1 MGCCGSAPEQV
12 FVQKPSEVAVGS
24 LVTAKPIRRMSL
36 LTNRIGSIT
45 EKYRIIGALG
55 CDEIGTLFHAIEI
68 QTDSMRTIR
77 EVSKHSIPKDINI
90 FQEYNILRELDHP
103 NIIKIFEAFETQK
116 SFFIVLENI
125 SGGKLTDKYKKSGYE
140 GAVASYVHELFS
152 ALNYLSTQHIV
163 HCNLNQEFIVLS
175 SEDDDAVLKII
186 GFTHAHKLQSSN
198 SVIED
203 FQVRY
208 ETASPE
214 VLNGQVSDKSDLW
227 SAGVILYNLFTARHP
242 FPRGSRETTIEAIKQ
257 GNVDYHNSGFTI
269 LSDIA
274 QDLIKSIL
282 IVDPKLRPSA
292 EKILSHPWFH
302 ESKQTLPITYN
313 IAKKLSTFTIKSH
326 IAKCILTYITLKLS
340 SSKKEYSIINY
351 FKSLD
356 LNNDGKVS
364 KEEILN
370 VFTQVGL
377 NVESEI
383 DLIMMNLDYDNSGF
397 IDYTELVLALT
408 NWPQELKQ
416 KNLRKAFVVDSGYI
430 EMDEIRIRLPHF
442 EDTEWDEF
450 IEESGAGLDKI
461 SLRDLKDYLRNKVH
475 G

>member
-1 MGCCGSAPEQV
+1 MGCCGSTTEQV
-12 FVQKPSEVAVGS
+12 LTEQPNINPSENKIP
-24 LVTAKPIRRMSL
+24 AKPIRRFSL

-45 EKYRIIGALG
+45 EKYRIVGALG
-55 CDEIGTLFHAIEI
+55 SDEVGTLFHAIEI
-68 QTDSMRTIR
+68 QTDFLRTIR

-103 NIIKIFEAFETQK
+103 NIIKIFEAFETQQ

-125 SGGKLTDKYKKSGYE
+125 SGGKLSDTYKKSGYE
-140 GAVASYVHELFS
+140 GAVAAYIHDLFS
-152 ALNYLSTQHIV
+152 ALNYLSTQNVV
-163 HCNLNQEFIVLS
+163 HCNLNQDCILLS
-175 SEDDDAVLKII
+175 TDDDNAVLKII
-186 GFTHAHKLQSSN
+186 GFTYAQKLQSSN
-198 SVIED
+198 PALDVS
-203 FQVRY
+203 QLKY

-214 VLNGQVSDKSDLW
+214 VLRGQVSEKSDLW
-227 SAGVILYNLFTARHP
+227 SAGVVLYNLFTGRYP
-242 FPRGSRETTIEAIKQ
+242 FPKGSREATIQAIKQ
-257 GNVDYHNSGFTI
+257 GVVDYNNAGFLI

-282 IVDPKLRPSA
+282 ITEYRSRPSA
-292 EKILSHPWFH
+292 GKILAHPWFH

-340 SSKKEYSIINY
+340 CSKKEFTIINY

-370 VFTQVGL
+370 VFNQVGL
-377 NVESEI
+377 DVESEI
-383 DLIMMNLDYDNSGF
+383 DLIMVNLDYDNSGF

-408 NWPQELKQ
+408 NWSQELKQ
-416 KNLRKAFVVDSGYI
+416 KNLAKAFVVDSGYI
-430 EMDEIRIRLPHF
+430 NLDRIRMHLPHL
-442 EDTEWDEF
+442 EDAEWIEF

-461 SLRDLKDYLRNKVH
+461 SLRDLKDYLKNKVN